1 MMRRGGQFIYNL
13 WCRIGYELACKY
25 LRSKEPGGDLSRMAG
40 DKRGRSRKAALP
52 PWPAPRAQPR
62 RSSTPFDE
70 VVKRALNRSKNA
82 SAACRGPGLLVILVA
97 SL

>member
-1 MMRRGGQFIYNL
+1 MEIYHE
-13 WCRIGYELACKY
+13 WREISEDGVVKQRCH
-25 LRSKEPGGDLSRMAG
+25 
-40 DKRGRSRKAALP
+40 RGR
-52 PWPAPRAQPR
+52 APRVQPR